1 MPFIQPLGR
10 LCVIMSIDQD
20 RRSPRR
26 IAPLSDDSW
35 IPAGSNDLDEQKAG
49 SFQAGEELDG
59 ALDALAIS

>member
-1 MPFIQPLGR
+1 LE
-10 LCVIMSIDQD
+10 VIMSIDQD
-20 RRSPRR
+20 RMSPWR

-35 IPAGSNDLDEQKAG
+35 MPAGSHDLDDRKVG